1 MLKQAR
7 ADIRH
12 VCGSADFL
20 TTSSGSMSLVP
31 GPPNPLVSPRHS
43 HNASSGSLGYTGTG
57 GRGHNLAPSGY
68 YSLS

>member
-1 MLKQAR
+1 
-7 ADIRH
+7 
-12 VCGSADFL
+12 
-20 TTSSGSMSLVP
+20 MSLVP